1 MRVAETGEGS
11 VLSQHVAGPGTADVG
26 GALGT
31 VRRATDILLLFST
44 R

>member
-11 VLSQHVAGPGTADVG
+11 VLSQHVG

-31 VRRATDILLLFST
+31 VRRATHILLLFST